1 PIQRQ
6 EQAGGKT
13 AAASR
18 SITPA
23 ACLPAEKASYW
34 PLYCLIAI
42 AMVVLGQFMVGRYDW
57 VAKYPSSW
65 MLPIRQW
72 IDAFFEWLVYGI
84 RFFEGTSLEF
94 TPRDVTRGIAALLAY
109 PLNLTE
115 SLFFDGF
122 SKRIPALP
130 WITVVGF
137 AGIL

>member
-1 PIQRQ
+1 
-6 EQAGGKT
+6 
-13 AAASR
+13 
-18 SITPA
+18 
-23 ACLPAEKASYW
+23 
-34 PLYCLIAI
+34 
-42 AMVVLGQFMVGRYDW
+42 YDW

-72 IDAFFEWLVYGI
+72 IDAFFEWPVYGI

-137 AGIL
+137 AGILGHWLGGWRTALLGAAAFAYLALFGVWKASMQTFSLVLITVPLV